1 MVDAIDC
8 IHSKT
13 GEVFEAT
20 HEDKTV
26 FSFDLGKGAEIQSQD
41 VALKT
46 MKVNQSLLTLFFLNN
61 NNNKYPNIIKP

>member
-26 FSFDLGKGAEIQSQD
+26 FSFDLGKGAEIQS
-41 VALKT
+41 
-46 MKVNQSLLTLFFLNN
+46 
-61 NNNKYPNIIKP
+61 